1 MKVIY
6 DNGRVYSA
14 DEVAFGMGRYVVHDG
29 ETVVD
34 VDNDI
39 IALAKR
45 HSIEP
50 VPVNQPE
57 TQKNKS

>member
-6 DNGRVYSA
+6 DNGREYSA

-34 VDNDI
+34 VDNDGLVLLELLI
-39 IALAKR
+39 LLLPPKR
-45 HSIEP
+45 D
-50 VPVNQPE
+50 
-57 TQKNKS
+57 